1 VQICDCQGC
10 PLFEGSAVASSHWAR
25 AIPTT
30 RIPNRLTR
38 LCFNKVQVA
47 AAVIALAPQPTGFTV
62 SDLARKMS
70 EIAGP
75 ELEAYNS
82 RRAAYDLS
90 KVRGKGLV
98 ERI

>member
-1 VQICDCQGC
+1 M
-10 PLFEGSAVASSHWAR
+10 
-25 AIPTT
+25 
-30 RIPNRLTR
+30 
-38 LCFNKVQVA
+38 A

-82 RRAAYDLS
+82 RRAALCLRSSSTKNIRPFPHLYAND
-90 KVRGKGLV
+90 RGAVTHTKLAG
-98 ERI
+98 